1 METIPVSQLKSGL
14 RLSDDVKTKLGNVLL
29 EQNVLLTDREI
40 EILRA
45 FQIKNVSVNKG
56 SSKQDGDVD
65 ADVDVDVVV
74 DQAPSTQHS
83 SQIKSDVNLDTLLS
97 EYNGMFNLLK
107 KSFKNAYSPV
117 NIPFIEIRTKLERL
131 IKQIDAYNVLTFSP
145 PRSKMEDN
153 LYHNSIKVSLTSYL
167 LAKWYGLPSR
177 DLIPVAMGGLFHNIG
192 NMKIDPQILNK
203 PSGLTREEIAA
214 MQQHTVE
221 GYNILKD
228 IRGLNEGSKL
238 AALQHHEKEDGS
250 GYPLGIKGDQI
261 HQYAKIVSV
270 ADIFHAMT
278 SKRIYK
284 ETYSPYVVLEQ
295 LHKESFGKLDPSL
308 VLTFINKATRFNH
321 GTIVRLN
328 DGRRG
333 EIVFTE
339 VNYPTRP
346 WVKIGNDIINLVTER
361 QLFIQEVIRR

>member
-1 METIPVSQLKSGL
+1 MGKVPVSQLKNGL
-14 RLSDDVKTKLGNVLL
+14 RLSEDVTTHLGNVLL
-29 EQNVLLTDREI
+29 QQNVLLTDREI
-40 EILRA
+40 EILHA
-45 FQIKNVSVNKG
+45 FQIKYVTVQNN
-56 SSKQDGDVD
+56 SSEEVGETEDLTS
-65 ADVDVDVVV
+65 A
-74 DQAPSTQHS
+74 SSHHSQHENSQLKVTS
-83 SQIKSDVNLDTLLS
+83 SLDELYA
-97 EYNGMFNLLK
+97 EYNGMFDLLK
-107 KSFKNAYSPV
+107 KAFKNVYSPV
-117 NIPFIEIRTKLERL
+117 EIPVIQIRTKLERL
-131 IKQIDAYNVLTFSP
+131 IKHINEYSVLTFTP

-167 LAKWYGLPSR
+167 LAKWSGLPSR
-177 DLIPVAMGGLFHNIG
+177 DLIPVAMGGLFHDIG
-192 NMKIDPQILNK
+192 NMRIDPKILNK
-203 PSGLTREEIAA
+203 PSGLTRDEIAA

-228 IRGLNEGSKL
+228 IAGLNEGIKL
-238 AALQHHEKEDGS
+238 TALQHHEREDGS

-284 ETYSPYVVLEQ
+284 QSYSPYVVLEQ

-321 GTIVRLN
+321 GTVVKLN
-328 DGRRG
+328 DGRIG

-346 WVKIGNDIINLVTER
+346 WVKVDQDIINLVTER
-361 QLFIQEVIRR
+361 HLSIQEVIRR